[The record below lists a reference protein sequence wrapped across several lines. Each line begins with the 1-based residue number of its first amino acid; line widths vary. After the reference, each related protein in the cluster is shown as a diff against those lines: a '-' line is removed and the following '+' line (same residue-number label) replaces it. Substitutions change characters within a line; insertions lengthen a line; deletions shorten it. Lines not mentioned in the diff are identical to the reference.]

1 MPKLVFLTGVAL
13 VLVAAAFLATDAA
26 LWRPGPTEANARR
39 IKVGMRLEEVEAILG
54 GPGWCWSAGGT
65 VSNSCYHY
73 RWGGPT
79 GVVFVS
85 LYSRLAN
92 DTPGLVHTPA
102 DVGCVR
108 FERAPGPTLLDR
120 LRTLLGL

>member
-1 MPKLVFLTGVAL
+1 MPRRIYLLGVAI
-13 VLVAAAFLATDAA
+13 VLVAAGFLGTDAA

-54 GPGWCWSAGGT
+54 GPGWCYGAGGT
-65 VSNSCYHY
+65 VSNFCSHH
-73 RWGGPT
+73 RWDGPT
-79 GVVFVS
+79 GVVYVS

-92 DTPGLVHTPA
+92 DTPGIVHTPA
-102 DVGCVR
+102 EVGSVR
-108 FERAPGPTLLDR
+108 FERAPGPTMLHR